1 VSGEVVS
8 LRAGRG
14 DADYNAQILKPLL
27 WYLEDVV
34 GEGAPEA
41 CLQEADLNREA
52 VTARRPGWMS
62 FEQFDRF
69 LQAMSRYV
77 PDDSDFERASVHRLP
92 EVYGPL
98 RFVLWATTPQKV
110 LEMGARHMH
119 LMSSVSSWEIVSSSP
134 THIHARYRSNR
145 PETRRMCL
153 SRLAQTRALPT
164 LWGLPEAQ
172 MEVTALLAD
181 GADYDEVKVRLFA
194 RATWMPTL
202 LGGFLGLGLAGLAS
216 LGDPMPWLFVSFTT
230 AGAAIGSGW
239 ENRRTYRKNLGFGE
253 DVTGALREV
262 ARHETEA
269 RLELQAMHQR
279 QREWAR
285 LMEEQVRDRTAIL
298 QQVVEDIRGLQ
309 EDREVTLRGVTHDLR
324 NPLSI
329 IQCGLDAME
338 EGVADGDDLQDMRQ
352 AVDRMDSM
360 LGALIRS
367 ASSELSLLEVQPER
381 VEVPPMVE
389 RVRRRLK
396 ALTHGRP
403 VRVSVFRTREAPDQ
417 VSCDPLLMDRVL
429 DNVLS
434 NAAKY
439 TETGSIIV
447 EIGGTP
453 GFLTVKVSDSGKG
466 IADADIEKIFRAEAT
481 PAHMRGPRSFGVGLS
496 VVVQLLDQIGGRL
509 EVMSRLGRG
518 TTFWAHFPEALRLRV
533 AEPNERAF
541 DRVVTIRNPN

>member
-1 VSGEVVS
+1 MSGEVVS

-27 WYLEDVV
+27 WYLEDRISK
-34 GEGAPEA
+34 EA
-41 CLQEADLNREA
+41 AAECLRACELEREA
-52 VTARRPGWMS
+52 ITARRPGWMS
-62 FEQFDRF
+62 FDQFDRF
-69 LQAMSRYV
+69 LQAMSRFV
-77 PDDSDFERASVHRLP
+77 PDDGDFERASIHRLP

-98 RFVLWATTPQKV
+98 RFVLWATTPQRV
-110 LEMGARHMH
+110 LEMAARHMH
-119 LMSSVSSWEIVSSSP
+119 LMSSVSRWEIIESTQTS
-134 THIHARYRSNR
+134 IHARYHSSR

-153 SRLAQTRALPT
+153 SRLAQARALPT

-172 MEVTALLAD
+172 MEVAALLAD
-181 GADYDEVKVRLFA
+181 GAQFDEIHLRLYA
-194 RATWMPTL
+194 RSTWMPTV
-202 LGGFLGLGLAGLAS
+202 LGGLAGLGLALLAS
-216 LGDPMPWLFVSFTT
+216 LSEPLPWLFVSFTT

-262 ARHETEA
+262 ARNETEA
-269 RLELQAMHQR
+269 RTELQSMHQR

-285 LMEEQVRDRTAIL
+285 LMEEQVRDRTATL

-324 NPLSI
+324 NPLSV

-338 EGVADGDDLQDMRQ
+338 EGVAERDDLNDMRQ
-352 AVDRMDSM
+352 AVERMDGM

-367 ASSELSLLEVQPER
+367 ASSELSLLEVKPER
-381 VEVPPMVE
+381 VDVPPMVE
-389 RVRRRLK
+389 RLRRRLR

-403 VRVSVFRTREAPDQ
+403 VRVSVFSTREAPEQ

-439 TETGSIIV
+439 TESGSIIV
-447 EIGGTP
+447 EVGGTP

-466 IADADIEKIFRAEAT
+466 IADEDIEKIFRAEAT
-481 PAHMRGPRSFGVGLS
+481 PAHLRGPRSFGVGLS

-533 AEPNERAF
+533 AEPNQRAF